1 MIVEGSKSSNT
12 TDPQC
17 PQIKLS
23 PPVPDILRTV
33 RRVERFNVV
42 TGPTGIMGIVA
53 IFPHLLKL
61 SGGLPFAGE

>member
-1 MIVEGSKSSNT
+1 MTVEGSKFSNM

-17 PQIKLS
+17 PQIKSS
-23 PPVPDILRTV
+23 PPVPDIFRIL

-42 TGPTGIMGIVA
+42 TGPIGIMLIAA

-61 SGGLPFAGE
+61 SGGLSIRS